1 MIKDVDSKCDDYSIS
16 AKNSYVIL
24 YLFCELTKDNQF

>member
-16 AKNSYVIL
+16 AKNSHVIL
-24 YLFCELTKDNQF
+24 YLVYELTKDNLF

>member
-16 AKNSYVIL
+16 AKNSHVIL
-24 YLFCELTKDNQF
+24 YLVCELTKDNQF

>member
-16 AKNSYVIL
+16 AKNSPVIL